1 MQGVSL
7 QIIQV
12 LVPITM
18 FGLMF
23 GMGLTLTP
31 ADFRRVLSVPKAV
44 IVGLFLQLLALPA
57 IGLGLAISFEL
68 SAMLALGLVAV
79 AACPAG
85 TTSNIVVHMGRGD
98 TALSITLTATAT
110 LVTLFTLPLWIDYS
124 MSVLGGTETAVQ
136 MPILSTALQLG
147 SFTFLPV
154 TLGMF
159 ARSRWPVLISHEPKI
174 SKISTVA
181 MIIAFVMATVM
192 DEDSTL
198 SSATALFIPATLY
211 LVIVVAIG
219 YGIPRASGLD
229 RKTSSTIAVGAT
241 LKNILLSMFIA
252 TNTLNAIEAAYASAV
267 VGTLMLPLA
276 IAIMTVYNFA
286 EKRETTPSCCEGGA
300 RHNRWL

>member
-1 MQGVSL
+1 MQGVSI

-23 GMGLTLTP
+23 GMGLTLAP

-79 AACPAG
+79 AACPGG
-85 TTSNIVVHMGRGD
+85 TMSNIVVHMGKGD

-110 LVTLFTLPLWIDYS
+110 LVTLFTLPLWINYS
-124 MSVLGGTETAVQ
+124 MSVLDGAETAVQ
-136 MPILSTALQLG
+136 MPILSTVLQLG

-159 ARSRWPVLISHEPKI
+159 VRSRWPVLISHEPKI
-174 SKISTVA
+174 SKISAVA
-181 MIIAFVMATVM
+181 MIIAFLTAAVM

-211 LVIVVAIG
+211 LIIAVAAG
-219 YGIPRASGLD
+219 YGIPRALGLD
-229 RKTSSTIAVGAT
+229 RKTSSTIAVETT

-252 TNTLNAIEAAYASAV
+252 TNTLNAIDAAYASAV

-276 IAIMTVYNFA
+276 IAIMTMNNFA
-286 EKRETTPSCCEGGA
+286 ENRETRLGCRDT
-300 RHNRWL
+300 

>member
-79 AACPAG
+79 AACPGG
-85 TTSNIVVHMGRGD
+85 TMSNIVVHMGKGD

-110 LVTLFTLPLWIDYS
+110 LVTLFTLPLWINYS
-124 MSVLGGTETAVQ
+124 MSVLDGAETAVQ
-136 MPILSTALQLG
+136 MPILSTVLQLG

-159 ARSRWPVLISHEPKI
+159 VRSRWPVLISHEPKI
-174 SKISTVA
+174 SKISAVA
-181 MIIAFVMATVM
+181 MIIAFLTAAVM

-211 LVIVVAIG
+211 LIIAVAAG
-219 YGIPRASGLD
+219 YGIPRALGLD
-229 RKTSSTIAVGAT
+229 RKTSSTIAVETT

-252 TNTLNAIEAAYASAV
+252 TNTLNAIDAAYASAV

-276 IAIMTVYNFA
+276 IAIMTMNNFA
-286 EKRETTPSCCEGGA
+286 ENRETRLGCRDT
-300 RHNRWL
+300 

>member
-57 IGLGLAISFEL
+57 IGLGLAINFEL

-110 LVTLFTLPLWIDYS
+110 LVTLFTLPLWINYS

-159 ARSRWPVLISHEPKI
+159 ARSRWPVLIPHELKI

-219 YGIPRASGLD
+219 YDIPRAS
-229 RKTSSTIAVGAT
+229 A
-241 LKNILLSMFIA
+241 LSQCWRSQRADLYSVIQ
-252 TNTLNAIEAAYASAV
+252 NASFRIKYDH
-267 VGTLMLPLA
+267 L
-276 IAIMTVYNFA
+276 
-286 EKRETTPSCCEGGA
+286 
-300 RHNRWL
+300 

>member
-1 MQGVSL
+1 MQGVSI

-79 AACPAG
+79 AACPGG
-85 TTSNIVVHMGRGD
+85 TMSNIVVHMGKGD

-110 LVTLFTLPLWIDYS
+110 LVTLFTLPLWINYS
-124 MSVLGGTETAVQ
+124 MSVLDGAETAVQ
-136 MPILSTALQLG
+136 MPILSTVLQLG

-159 ARSRWPVLISHEPKI
+159 VRSRWPVLISHEPKI
-174 SKISTVA
+174 SKISAVA
-181 MIIAFVMATVM
+181 MIIAFLTAAVM

-211 LVIVVAIG
+211 LIIAVAAG
-219 YGIPRASGLD
+219 YGIPRALGLD
-229 RKTSSTIAVGAT
+229 RKTSSTIAVETT

-252 TNTLNAIEAAYASAV
+252 TNTLNAIDAAYASAV

-276 IAIMTVYNFA
+276 IAIMTMNNFA
-286 EKRETTPSCCEGGA
+286 ENRETRLGCRDT
-300 RHNRWL
+300 